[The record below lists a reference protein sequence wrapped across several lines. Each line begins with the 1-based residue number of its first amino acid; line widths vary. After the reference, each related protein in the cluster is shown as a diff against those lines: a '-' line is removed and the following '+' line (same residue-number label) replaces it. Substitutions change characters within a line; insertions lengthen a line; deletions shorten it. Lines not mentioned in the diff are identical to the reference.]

1 MPAKEL
7 LFRDEARRRVL
18 DGVNTLADTVKVTLG
33 PRGRNVV
40 LDKSFGAPVISKDG
54 VTVARHIEIKDRFE
68 NMGVQMVKE
77 VASKTGDIAGDGTTT
92 ATVLAQ
98 AIYRSGL
105 RNVAAG
111 ANPMSL
117 KRGID
122 RAVEAVVADLHK
134 RSTPIKGRKERQ
146 QVAAVSANN
155 DERIGELVAEA
166 MEQVGTDGVITVE
179 EAKSTE
185 TDLEIVEGMQ
195 WDRGYLSPY
204 FVTDPE
210 RMEAVLDNPLILVHE
225 NKFTLVNDV
234 VPVMELAA
242 RSGRPLLIIAEDIE
256 GEALATM
263 VVNKIRGSVQCVAV
277 KAPAFG
283 DRRKSIMGDIA
294 VLTGGRSMTE
304 DLGISFENIGVADF
318 GQAKRVVVDKD
329 NTTIVEGK
337 GKRPAIAVRTKEIKL
352 QIENSTSDYDKEK
365 LAERMAK
372 LTGGVAVIH
381 VGGYTE
387 TEMKEL
393 KARVED
399 ALHSTHAAVE
409 EGIVPGGGTALL
421 RARATVDKLAGTL
434 EGDVRTGVEVLGRA
448 LDSPLRRIATN
459 AGLEGAIVV
468 GRVLESKNYKL
479 GYNVETGRY
488 EDLLAAGV
496 IDPTKVVRVALQ
508 NAASVAGL
516 LITTETAVAELP
528 EKKAAM
534 PGGDYDDYD

>member
-7 LFRDEARRRVL
+7 LFRDDARKKVL
-18 DGVNTLADTVKVTLG
+18 AGVDELADTVKVTLG

-40 LDKSFGAPVISKDG
+40 LDKSFGSPVISKDG
-54 VTVARHIEIKDRFE
+54 VTVARHIEIEDRFE

-77 VASKTGDIAGDGTTT
+77 VASKTGDVTGDGTTT

-105 RNVAAG
+105 RNVVAG
-111 ANPMSL
+111 ASPISL

-122 RAVEAVVADLHK
+122 LGVEAVVAHLAK
-134 RSTPIKGRKERQ
+134 RSTPVKGKTERK
-146 QVAAVSANN
+146 QVAAISANN
-155 DERIGELVAEA
+155 EEQIGELVAEA
-166 MEQVGTDGVITVE
+166 MEQVGVDGVITVE

-210 RMEAVLDNPLILVHE
+210 RMEAVLENPLILIRE
-225 NKFTLVNDV
+225 KKFTLVNDV
-234 VPVMELAA
+234 VPIMELAA
-242 RSGRPLLIIAEDIE
+242 QAGRPLLIIAEDIE

-263 VVNKIRGSVQCVAV
+263 VVNKIRGSVKCVAV

-283 DRRKSIMGDIA
+283 DRRKAIMGDIA
-294 VLTGGRSMTE
+294 VLTGGRSVTD
-304 DLGISFENIGVADF
+304 DLGIAVENIGIADF

-329 NTTIVEGK
+329 NATIVEGQ
-337 GKRPAIAVRTKEIKL
+337 GKRPAIAGRVKEIKL
-352 QIENSTSDYDKEK
+352 QVENSTSDYDKEK

-381 VGGYTE
+381 VGAHTE

-399 ALHSTHAAVE
+399 ALHATHAAVE

-421 RARATVDKLAGTL
+421 RARASVDKLAGTL
-434 EGDVRTGVEVLGRA
+434 EGDVRTGVEILGRA
-448 LDSPLRRIATN
+448 LDAPVSMIAVN
-459 AGLEGAIVV
+459 AGLEGAVVV
-468 GRVLESKNYKL
+468 GRVLGSKEYNF
-479 GYNVETGRY
+479 GYNAETDEY
-488 EDLLAAGV
+488 QDLVAGGV
-496 IDPTKVVRVALQ
+496 IDPAKVVRVALQ

-516 LITTETAVAELP
+516 LITTEAAVADLP
-528 EKKAAM
+528 EKEAAS
-534 PGGDYDDYD
+534 PGGDEDYD

>member
-77 VASKTGDIAGDGTTT
+77 VASKTGDVAGDGTTT

-134 RSTPIKGRKERQ
+134 RSTPIRGREERR
-146 QVAAVSANN
+146 QVATISANN
-155 DERIGELVAEA
+155 EERIGELVAEA

-179 EAKSTE
+179 EAKSTD

-210 RMEAVLDNPLILVHE
+210 RMEAVLDNPLILVRE
-225 NKFTLVNDV
+225 KKFTLVNDV

-242 RSGRPLLIIAEDIE
+242 RAGRPLLIIAEDIE

-304 DLGISFENIGVADF
+304 DLGISVENIGVADF

-337 GKRPAIAVRTKEIKL
+337 GKRPAIAGRTKEIKL

-381 VGGYTE
+381 VGAYTE

-393 KARVED
+393 KA
-399 ALHSTHAAVE
+399 AS
-409 EGIVPGGGTALL
+409 G
-421 RARATVDKLAGTL
+421 
-434 EGDVRTGVEVLGRA
+434 
-448 LDSPLRRIATN
+448 
-459 AGLEGAIVV
+459 
-468 GRVLESKNYKL
+468 GRVA
-479 GYNVETGRY
+479 RH
-488 EDLLAAGV
+488 A
-496 IDPTKVVRVALQ
+496 R
-508 NAASVAGL
+508 
-516 LITTETAVAELP
+516 
-528 EKKAAM
+528 
-534 PGGDYDDYD
+534 GG